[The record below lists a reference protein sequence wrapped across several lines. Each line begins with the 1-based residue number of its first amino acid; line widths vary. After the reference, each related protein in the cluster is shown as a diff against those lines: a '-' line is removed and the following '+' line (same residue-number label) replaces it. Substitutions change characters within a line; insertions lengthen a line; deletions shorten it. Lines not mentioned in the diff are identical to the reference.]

1 MKIENINNIN
11 MKNIE
16 IYPKIEKSTQ
26 QKIKKVDE
34 TQNKFKE
41 EEKKDKNF
49 TKEDIEKNIEKL
61 NKEYKNTTCEFVV
74 HEKTNSIMIKILDK
88 ETKKVIKEYPA
99 EKTLDRIAKTLELSG
114 LMLDRKL

>member
-1 MKIENINNIN
+1 MKIDNINNIN
-11 MKNIE
+11 MRNVEIYKNIE
-16 IYPKIEKSTQ
+16 KITQ
-26 QKIKKVDE
+26 PKIKKVE
-34 TQNKFKE
+34 KAQESFKE
-41 EEKKDKNF
+41 EEKKDKNL
-49 TKEDIEKNIEKL
+49 TKEEVEKNIEKL

-88 ETKKVIKEYPA
+88 ETQKVIKEYPA